1 MWWLDEKK
9 RFLST
14 SEEQRASWSGGNT
27 LSSQESQRPGQVTI
41 GDIVSLMQIIIAQ
54 HNIEMILEPS
64 DQVTIDDIES
74 MISANQH
81 PQHNII
87 S

>member
-1 MWWLDEKK
+1 MC
-9 RFLST
+9 
-14 SEEQRASWSGGNT
+14 
-27 LSSQESQRPGQVTI
+27 RPQQGII

-54 HNIEMILEPS
+54 HNIAMILEPS

-74 MISANQH
+74 LISANQH

>member
-1 MWWLDEKK
+1 MK
-9 RFLST
+9 T

-41 GDIVSLMQIIIAQ
+41 GVIVSLMQIIIAQ
-54 HNIEMILEPS
+54 HNIAMILEPS

-74 MISANQH
+74 LISANQH

-87 S
+87 F

>member
-1 MWWLDEKK
+1 MK
-9 RFLST
+9 T
-14 SEEQRASWSGGNT
+14 SEEQQASWSGGNT

-41 GDIVSLMQIIIAQ
+41 GVIVSLMQIIIAQ
-54 HNIEMILEPS
+54 HNIAMILEPS
-64 DQVTIDDIES
+64 DQVNIDDIES
-74 MISANQH
+74 LINANQH

>member
-1 MWWLDEKK
+1 MK
-9 RFLST
+9 T

-54 HNIEMILEPS
+54 HNIAMILEPS

-74 MISANQH
+74 LISANQH

-87 S
+87 F

>member
-1 MWWLDEKK
+1 MK
-9 RFLST
+9 T

-54 HNIEMILEPS
+54 HNIAMILELS

-74 MISANQH
+74 LINANQH
-81 PQHNII
+81 PQHNIT

>member
-1 MWWLDEKK
+1 MK
-9 RFLST
+9 T
-14 SEEQRASWSGGNT
+14 SEEQQASWSGGNT
-27 LSSQESQRPGQVTI
+27 SSSRESQRPGQVTI

-54 HNIEMILEPS
+54 HNIAMILEPS

-74 MISANQH
+74 LINANQH